1 MSAPSHDDL
10 LDPNLAL
17 PSQTSS
23 IYTNFTDSSLHDIS
37 PSSEDPAV
45 NPSSSQPSTISADLS
60 FSTSK
65 SAPHPCKVCGVN
77 AFFLCRACGFD
88 GPRYCSE
95 KCQEEDWRGE
105 HHSKCKAKKKSN
117 TDEHMDDSR
126 EGGSSEGKSTGH
138 KGLTRG
144 NIAQIINAKRRRN
157 NSREGTSTGAGEQS
171 AEASSSTAVSEE
183 LSDKQAEEFRFYIQ
197 QVYRILKPVV
207 LCICLSVL
215 WIKISYQMP
224 GSSQQGSVTYFSS
237 GGSSS
242 SKDILDSFVTAAI
255 IISQV
260 IVATFALVCLFKYGH
275 MKILKGILVIT
286 VILLLGFMG
295 YLLFENILQAF
306 SVPLDYVTFIFA
318 LWNFSVVGLIS
329 VFWKG
334 PLLLQKIYL
343 VVMSSLTA
351 FSLSQ
356 LSAWTTWI
364 LLGLLAIWDLIAV
377 LCPFGPL
384 RILVESAKEEKRGLP
399 PALLYTVNAIWLMAS
414 PDLSITVRRTSS
426 TPDHF
431 QASPPL
437 SSASTFH
444 MRQLST
450 ETGEHIP
457 LSENPRHSNN
467 SMINDDTIVQSDTV
481 ITENT
486 GNNNEAGSGLKLGLG
501 DFVFYSVL
509 VARAAMFDWITT
521 ISCAV
526 AILTGLNATIFLLAI
541 YQKALPALPISIAL
555 GLIFFFLSSIMLVP
569 YTTTLGLAQVFV

>member
-1 MSAPSHDDL
+1 SAGAPS
-10 LDPNLAL
+10 AA
-17 PSQTSS
+17 
-23 IYTNFTDSSLHDIS
+23 
-37 PSSEDPAV
+37 AV
-45 NPSSSQPSTISADLS
+45 T
-60 FSTSK
+60 
-65 SAPHPCKVCGVN
+65 
-77 AFFLCRACGFD
+77 
-88 GPRYCSE
+88 
-95 KCQEEDWRGE
+95 
-105 HHSKCKAKKKSN
+105 
-117 TDEHMDDSR
+117 
-126 EGGSSEGKSTGH
+126 
-138 KGLTRG
+138 
-144 NIAQIINAKRRRN
+144 
-157 NSREGTSTGAGEQS
+157 
-171 AEASSSTAVSEE
+171 EE
-183 LSDKQAEEFRFYIQ
+183 LSDQQAQEFRFYIQ

-207 LCICLSVL
+207 FCICLSVL
-215 WIKISYQMP
+215 WIKISFP
-224 GSSQQGSVTYFSS
+224 SSDPSQQNSVTYFSS
-237 GGSSS
+237 GGNSSS

-260 IVATFALVCLFKYGH
+260 IIATFILVCLFKYGH

-295 YLLFENILQAF
+295 YLLLENILQAF
-306 SVPLDYVTFIFA
+306 SIPLDYVTFFFA

-334 PLLLQKIYL
+334 PALLQKIYL

-356 LSAWTTWI
+356 LSSWTTWI
-364 LLGLLAIWDLIAV
+364 LLGLLSIWDLIAV

-384 RILVESAKEEKRGLP
+384 RILVESSKEEKRGLP
-399 PALLYTVNAIWLMAS
+399 PALLYTVNTIWLMAS
-414 PDLSITVRRTSS
+414 PDLSITTRRTSS
-426 TPDHF
+426 TLDHF

-481 ITENT
+481 ITEDT
-486 GNNNEAGSGLKLGLG
+486 GNNNDEETANNEGGDDDDDEEAGSGLKLGLG

-521 ISCAV
+521 IACAV